1 MQRRHAL
8 GLLAG
13 FGIASLAAQ
22 TTKSSRRRTVITED
36 ATTSKLRT
44 LVAVPLEPGQEASLV
59 APVRFELGSADLTAG
74 AEGLLGRLAE
84 VLAEDSQASTKY
96 LIEGHTDSSGSAAY
110 NQGLSERRA
119 KRVYDYLVLRAV
131 PIERL
136 QARGYGETR
145 PLPGLAPAD
154 GRNRRVEIVRQR

>member
-1 MQRRHAL
+1 MQRRDAL

-13 FGIASLAAQ
+13 FGMASLAAQ
-22 TTKSSRRRTVITED
+22 TTNSSRRRTVITED
-36 ATTSKLRT
+36 ATASQLRQI
-44 LVAVPLEPGQEASLV
+44 VAVPLQPGQEASLV
-59 APVRFELGSADLTAG
+59 APLRFELGSAELTG
-74 AEGLLGRLAE
+74 TAESLLGRLAE
-84 VLAEDSQASTKY
+84 VLAEDSQTSAKY
-96 LIEGHTDSSGSAAY
+96 LIEGHTDSSGSAAF

-119 KRVYDYLVLRAV
+119 RSVYDYLVLRAV

-136 QARGYGETR
+136 QARGYGESR